1 MEERNMEQETMK
13 DRITEQMRR
22 VQEKYKAMSNQL
34 QEVEKSRNEIVQ
46 EMLKLEGAFRELKV
60 ILDELEAQ
68 SGKEDNEDG

>member
-1 MEERNMEQETMK
+1 MGQEMMK
-13 DRITEQMRR
+13 ERITEQMRR
-22 VQEKYKAMSNQL
+22 VQEKYQAMSNQL

-46 EMLKLEGAFRELKV
+46 EMLKLDGAFRELKV

>member
-1 MEERNMEQETMK
+1 MEERNMEQERMK

-22 VQEKYKAMSNQL
+22 VQEKYQAMSNQL

-46 EMLKLEGAFRELKV
+46 EMLKLDGAFRELKV

-68 SGKEDNEDG
+68 SGKEDNEDE

>member
-1 MEERNMEQETMK
+1 MEQETMK